1 MGWLI
6 VSHIANFFRLAPSL
20 PGFGR
25 FKLCGHTT
33 HESSM
38 EAEALSL
45 VNARCA
51 VGLFSHENFRWAFDL
66 CTEPVLF
73 WSFWPFVN
81 PWAHSQATKFL
92 FGGIFYLR
100 LWCRQSGQIS
110 SLQWSLKKVFFAL
123 GIQIRSWLGPPSVFL
138 HCVGHKQ
145 LTSFSQSA

>member
-1 MGWLI
+1 MGRLE
-6 VSHIANFFRLAPSL
+6 VSHWANFFRLAPSL

-81 PWAHSQATKFL
+81 PWAHSQATPVVMSAIWTD
-92 FGGIFYLR
+92 IFSAMVIKEGVLCPWNPNSILVRPPICLLALR
-100 LWCRQSGQIS
+100 W
-110 SLQWSLKKVFFAL
+110 
-123 GIQIRSWLGPPSVFL
+123 P
-138 HCVGHKQ
+138 
-145 LTSFSQSA
+145 